1 MSYNTKT
8 KELIDFAA
16 EQLECNKRDLGT
28 VLLSA
33 TKRRSLKKRI
43 TEALNRGSS
52 LWYRL
57 DEGYIKNLNNK
68 NLTVT
73 PDRPFI
79 GLRPRVSHRQF
90 AFQILRIKRTQGS
103 ALGPML
109 LAGEFF
115 YPLGGIFF
123 DHYRDEFDDF
133 GDFFA
138 GFMKEKEEKAGN
150 GIESAG
156 GRGANDSSGLINRN
170 VSGMGKRIEI
180 LSQNLGLIITEK
192 DGGLK
197 LNYESKLGSQNE
209 EGKAVIKVKGRGT
222 IKGSIFLLVL
232 YLWGSMLMSSGGWAM
247 GPEKERPVC
256 ESDENSEFD
265 FSEEMQQWQRELVGD
280 VVGNV
285 VANNTQ
291 NSERTCQSEL
301 EAGPSTSTAHSTPAG
316 QQIIC
321 LNTQNSGSERGF
333 DGTVIGVGTV
343 AHKENGTVDQR
354 VGLGKIRSE
363 NDSETANRVQK
374 SHTDLQPKAKA
385 QTGLVQNGFQLDAL
399 KWAQVHQLIPP
410 PSVLCSNPQILRTAV
425 VVPFNQQ
432 GCSSSSVS
440 GVQLMPTN
448 GEMIVTP
455 CQPQQNQ
462 NQQPQHQSQP
472 QHQIQQQQQHQNQ
485 QQHQQMRP
493 NYQRQRAIEGES
505 RFTPRRLG
513 PNRSHPYGSR
523 TTASHPFIREQR
535 ETQQLPIN
543 WPWNPLPQIQIP
555 AEVRRVLL
563 RRLAQERE
571 HAFGLAGVV
580 RQWNPPMALLLLSME
595 AFYSTLLAFVVNE
608 GEPGPSRPQL

>member
-33 TKRRSLKKRI
+33 MKRQSLKKRI
-43 TEALNRGSS
+43 AEALNRGSS

-79 GLRPRVSHRQF
+79 GLRPRVSHRHF
-90 AFQILRIKRTQGS
+90 AFQVLKVKLTQGS
-103 ALGPML
+103 SLGPML
-109 LAGEFF
+109 LADGFF
-115 YPLGGIFF
+115 YPLGGVFF

-150 GIESAG
+150 GFESAG

-170 VSGMGKRIEI
+170 VRGTGKRIEI

-232 YLWGSMLMSSGGWAM
+232 SLWGSVLMSSGGWAM

-265 FSEEMQQWQRELVGD
+265 FSEEMQQWQRELVGNA
-280 VVGNV
+280 VT
-285 VANNTQ
+285 NNTQ
-291 NSERTCQSEL
+291 NGERACQSEL

-321 LNTQNSGSERGF
+321 LNTQNLGSERDFG
-333 DGTVIGVGTV
+333 GTVIGVENA
-343 AHKENGTVDQR
+343 AHKENGTA
-354 VGLGKIRSE
+354 I
-363 NDSETANRVQK
+363 RVQRA
-374 SHTDLQPKAKA
+374 HTDLQPKAKS

-399 KWAQVHQLIPP
+399 KWA
-410 PSVLCSNPQILRTAV
+410 QILRTAV

-472 QHQIQQQQQHQNQ
+472 QHQNQQQQQHQNQ
-485 QQHQQMRP
+485 QQHHQMRP

-580 RQWNPPMALLLLSME
+580 RQWNPPMA
-595 AFYSTLLAFVVNE
+595 FCCCRWKRSTALFWHL
-608 GEPGPSRPQL
+608 